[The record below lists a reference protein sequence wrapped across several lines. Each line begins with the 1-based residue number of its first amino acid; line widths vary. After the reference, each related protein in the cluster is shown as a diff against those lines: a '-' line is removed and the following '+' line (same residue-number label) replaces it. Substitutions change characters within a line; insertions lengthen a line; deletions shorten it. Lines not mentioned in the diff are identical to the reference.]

1 MEARTILASAAV
13 DTVAKLQVRPRLADL
28 DAVAFNAIFA
38 GAAVCDVE
46 DARACGRGADQA
58 RHTGFVEP

>member
-1 MEARTILASAAV
+1 MEARTILARAAV
-13 DTVAKLQVRPRLADL
+13 DTVDKLQVRPRLADL

-38 GAAVCDVE
+38 GAAVCDIE
-46 DARACGRGADQA
+46 GARAGGRSADPA